1 VAASRSRARS
11 AGVTGALVGA
21 RRATTFFASAAT
33 WAAGR
38 GFGGLMDRRAFIGTL
53 GLLAAPF
60 AIEAQQAGRVFRIG
74 WLNVS
79 GVASYYSPFR
89 ERLRELG
96 WVEGRDVVIEYR
108 SAEGRVERLPALAA
122 DLVRLKVD
130 VIVAGGAAAPREA
143 SKATATIPIVMTS
156 GGDPVAAG
164 LVASLARPGGN
175 VTGLATISPEL
186 SAKRLELLKEAVPGL
201 RRVAVFWNP
210 ANPNHGQALRAAEGA
225 ARTLGLELEPLEF
238 RVREH
243 FEGAFRAAK
252 RAHSGAVVVLDD
264 PVTLRDRNVL
274 VSQAS
279 NIRLPVMYGFRE
291 SAEAG
296 GLIAFG
302 PNLADLNRRAATFV
316 DRILKGAKPGD
327 LPVEQPTKFELVINL
342 RTAKALGLTI
352 PQSLL
357 QRADHVIA

>member
-1 VAASRSRARS
+1 VRLTGTRVVTAVALLFLA
-11 AGVTGALVGA
+11 VP
-21 RRATTFFASAAT
+21 
-33 WAAGR
+33 
-38 GFGGLMDRRAFIGTL
+38 
-53 GLLAAPF
+53 LAAQG
-60 AIEAQQAGRVFRIG
+60 QQARTVSRIG
-74 WLNVS
+74 CLTVS
-79 GVASYYSPFR
+79 GVATYAPFR
-89 ERLRELG
+89 EGLRELG

-108 SAEGRVERLPALAA
+108 DAEGRVERLPALAA

-130 VIVAGGAAAPREA
+130 VIVATGAAAPREA

-175 VTGLATISPEL
+175 VTGLATTSPEL
-186 SAKRLELLKEAVPGL
+186 SGKRLELLKQAVPGL

-210 ANPNHGQALRAAEGA
+210 ANPSHGQALRAAEGA
-225 ARTLGLELEPLEF
+225 ARTLGLELQPLEF

-243 FEGAFRAAK
+243 FEAAFRAAK
-252 RAHSGAVVVLDD
+252 RANSGAVIVLDD

-279 NIRLPVMYGFRE
+279 SVRLPVMYGFRE

-296 GLIAFG
+296 GLIALG
-302 PNLADLNRRAATFV
+302 PNLADLMRRAAAYV
-316 DRILKGAKPGD
+316 DKILKGTKPSE
-327 LPVEQPTKFELVINL
+327 LPVEQPTTFDLVINMK
-342 RTAKALGLTI
+342 TARALGLTI

-357 QRADHVIA
+357 LRADQVIE